1 MALTFNLISI
11 ELFISRQ
18 VAKMHNN
25 LNKTGGVSQSSEVT
39 ASNRRGSAPGELLMN
54 QINSIAA
61 ATAAVAAVTAV
72 AAASPDVLKA
82 AAQRNRIQV
91 RSLTKIPKKIVFQ
104 RDDFKRQS
112 YKLQ

>member
-1 MALTFNLISI
+1 
-11 ELFISRQ
+11 
-18 VAKMHNN
+18 MHNN

-112 YKLQ
+112 YKLRSD